1 MPTKRATKSRRTP
14 AEIAADTRRTGRP
27 PRPGKL
33 RSVAILVRATPDE
46 RRRLDADARAAGLSV
61 PNLLMRPWRHV
72 KPKRRATR

>member
-1 MPTKRATKSRRTP
+1 MPTKRAMKAKRTP
-14 AEIAADTRRTGRP
+14 AEVEADTRRTGRP

-72 KPKRRATR
+72 KTKWRAAR